1 MRDLT
6 TEVDQTLAVSQTDY
20 RTPTGTLALKILD
33 VGKNEPVTARVSIEH
48 LGGKFYAPPNALYR
62 ALGSTAHFY
71 CDKEASWELPA
82 GNYTLRAWRG
92 PEYRSMSFSFKIEPG
107 KALEQVVQLERFAN
121 PAASGWYSGE
131 NHIHANYGYGEWYN
145 SPQTMRE
152 QCAGEDLRVCNFMV
166 ANSDTDGIFDRE
178 FFRGQPDRLSNGET
192 ILYWNQ
198 EFRSTIWGHMTLVNL
213 RQLVEPIMTGFKET
227 TNPWDVPTNADIA
240 DRTHW
245 QPGHVN
251 YTHIAFNPDDPYDG
265 AYSGKGIPVDV
276 ALGKIDSVDINL
288 AYAASTK
295 VWYRLL
301 NCGFHLPASAGTDCF
316 PNRIRSVLPG
326 GDRVYVKIDG
336 PLTYAGWIEG
346 LRAGRSFVSNGPML
360 EFLVNGKLAGET
372 ISLSQPGE
380 VHVTGKAL
388 SQFPMDRVEL
398 IQNGRVA
405 ASLTISDEKMSATV
419 NHRIKFDRSGWIAL
433 RVQGK
438 GHRDH
443 PQATLEA
450 HTSPVY
456 VRVEGTKPAAR
467 EDAEYFIKWIDRLS
481 LALRLRDRAPNNEL
495 RQHIQTQLDAAR
507 AVYLNFVATE

>member
-1 MRDLT
+1 
-6 TEVDQTLAVSQTDY
+6 
-20 RTPTGTLALKILD
+20 
-33 VGKNEPVTARVSIEH
+33 
-48 LGGKFYAPPNALYR
+48 
-62 ALGSTAHFY
+62 
-71 CDKEASWELPA
+71 
-82 GNYTLRAWRG
+82 
-92 PEYRSMSFSFKIEPG
+92 
-107 KALEQVVQLERFAN
+107 
-121 PAASGWYSGE
+121 
-131 NHIHANYGYGEWYN
+131 
-145 SPQTMRE
+145 
-152 QCAGEDLRVCNFMV
+152 
-166 ANSDTDGIFDRE
+166 
-178 FFRGQPDRLSNGET
+178 
-192 ILYWNQ
+192 
-198 EFRSTIWGHMTLVNL
+198 
-213 RQLVEPIMTGFKET
+213 MTGFKET
-227 TNPWDVPTNADIA
+227 TNPWDVPTNSDIA

-265 AYSGKGIPVDV
+265 AYSGKGIAVDV

-301 NCGFHLPASAGTDCF
+301 NCGFRLPASAGTDCF
-316 PNRIRSVLPG
+316 LNRIRSALPG

-336 PLTYAGWIEG
+336 PLTYAAWIEG

-360 EFLVNGKLAGET
+360 EFFVNGKLAGET
-372 ISLSQPGE
+372 ISLGQPGD

-388 SQFPMDRVEL
+388 SQFPMDRVDL

-405 ASLTISDEKMSATV
+405 VSLTIANDKLTATV
-419 NHRIKFDRSGWIAL
+419 DQRLKFARSGWLAL

-456 VRVEGTKPAAR
+456 VQVEGTKPASR
-467 EDAEYFIKWIDRLS
+467 EDAEYFLKWIDRLS
-481 LALRLRDRAPNNEL
+481 LALRLRDRVPNNDL

-507 AVYLNFVATE
+507 AVYLNLVTTE